1 VEGGLSRCQE
11 HLEAFLY
18 YMLVAHYTDAQLG
31 AIEHV
36 VNIGLLRKRK
46 MIPRES
52 FWAPLKNLSTR

>member
-1 VEGGLSRCQE
+1 
-11 HLEAFLY
+11 
-18 YMLVAHYTDAQLG
+18 MLVAHYTDAQLG

-52 FWAPLKNLSTR
+52 FWAPLKKPKYTIVTEISCEQQ